1 MNGPHTLPTIDYEI
15 IPEQDTMNIL
25 DNEFKN
31 MTEII
36 IAEHTGVISKN
47 YSV

>member
-1 MNGPHTLPTIDYEI
+1 MNDQQTLPTIDYET

-31 MTEII
+31 IMEII
-36 IAEHTGVISKN
+36 IAEHIGVISKN

>member
-1 MNGPHTLPTIDYEI
+1 
-15 IPEQDTMNIL
+15 MNIL

-31 MTEII
+31 AMEII
-36 IAEHTGVISKN
+36 IAEHTGVMTKN